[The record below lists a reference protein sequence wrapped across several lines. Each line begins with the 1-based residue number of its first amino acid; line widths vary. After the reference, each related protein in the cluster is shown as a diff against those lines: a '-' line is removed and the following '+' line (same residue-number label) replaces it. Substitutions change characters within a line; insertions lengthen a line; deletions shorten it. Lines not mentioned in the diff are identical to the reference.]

1 VCRGHIEKSFRGWT
15 LLLLSIGFDFQ
26 FRSVCADSGPGR
38 HRVPPYRCHCL
49 NDWEASVVDEI
60 DSKLVVG
67 LVVLVAVADARSFVR
82 AAGRLGMTR
91 LVQPI

>member
-1 VCRGHIEKSFRGWT
+1 
-15 LLLLSIGFDFQ
+15 
-26 FRSVCADSGPGR
+26 
-38 HRVPPYRCHCL
+38 
-49 NDWEASVVDEI
+49 VDEI